1 MLNPLRVCIRKKL
14 SIDVGV
20 VCKSV
25 ATKLTSDHERSQ
37 ACASS
42 TDWMLPS
49 ASPASSSAS
58 DPSNFCAH
66 GMHVQVAAAATVVAF
81 VLTVRTWHARAR
93 RRRPPEEIVY
103 LSVGGTPL
111 TTRRSTLCLEPGSV
125 LAINFSNNN
134 GYGEPSKDKN
144 GAYVIDRDPRLFNW
158 VMRYLRF
165 GGHLPDLPEDHLI
178 RSVREE
184 AFYWQLTG
192 MVKLLDAQLAR
203 EPVAVHFSFRK
214 PRLMTAFLCEGDRLP
229 HNTVHAVQATYLLES
244 EDHDG
249 PIFVAQG
256 MKELQLCHTMFDDN
270 SGEWQVATT
279 EETYLWCKADVPTL
293 CLVEHAGI
301 WNLLV
306 VNMFGENVYR
316 EVPDL
321 GLRIRRG
328 PRLLTL
334 DPERESSA
342 AREPLASSNDS
353 S

>member
-1 MLNPLRVCIRKKL
+1 M
-14 SIDVGV
+14 
-20 VCKSV
+20 
-25 ATKLTSDHERSQ
+25 
-37 ACASS
+37 
-42 TDWMLPS
+42 
-49 ASPASSSAS
+49 
-58 DPSNFCAH
+58 
-66 GMHVQVAAAATVVAF
+66 
-81 VLTVRTWHARAR
+81 
-93 RRRPPEEIVY
+93 Y
-103 LSVGGTPL
+103 LSVGGTPF
-111 TTRRSTLCLEPGSV
+111 TTRRSTLCMEPGSV

-134 GYGEPSKDKN
+134 GHAEPSTDKN
-144 GAYVIDRDPRLFNW
+144 NPYVIDSDPLLFNW

-203 EPVAVHFSFRK
+203 EPVALHFYLRE
-214 PRLMTAFLCEGDRLP
+214 PRLMTAYFREGDQLP
-229 HNTVHAVQATYLLES
+229 HNTVRAVQATYLLVC

-256 MKELQLCHTMFDDN
+256 MRELQLCHTVFDDS
-270 SGEWQVATT
+270 SGEWQVSTT
-279 EETYLWCKADVPTL
+279 DKTYVWCKADVPTL
-293 CLVEHAGI
+293 RLVEHAGI

-321 GLRIRRG
+321 ALRIRRG
-328 PRLLTL
+328 PMLLTL